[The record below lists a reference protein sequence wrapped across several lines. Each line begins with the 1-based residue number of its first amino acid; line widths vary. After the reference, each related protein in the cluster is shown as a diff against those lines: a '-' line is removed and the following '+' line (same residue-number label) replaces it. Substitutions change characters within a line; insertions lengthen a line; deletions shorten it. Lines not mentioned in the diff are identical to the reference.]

1 VSKNTVQTGGH
12 FLIQSVRDD
21 EVYCREKFTE
31 EHRDIEQMVK
41 EFGKERIYPNKDQIE
56 KYDKD
61 LSLSLIREAGD
72 LGLLGVNVPE
82 EYGGMDLDKITT
94 AIVIESIATGYSSS
108 FLTTFSVQT
117 AIGMLPIVWFGT
129 KEQKEKYLP
138 KLVTGEWI
146 GAYGLTEPSAGS
158 DALSGKTKAV
168 LSEDGKH
175 YILNGEKIFIT
186 NGSWAKVFIV
196 FAQVDGQKFSA
207 FIVDRDTPGFEIGQE
222 EKKMGIKG
230 SSTTPLTFI
239 DAKVPIENLLYEVGK
254 GATIAFNALN
264 IGRFKLGAAEVGGM
278 KETINYVL
286 NYALERKQFGQ
297 SISNFDV
304 IKGKLAQMVML
315 TYASDSMVYRT
326 IGLIQ
331 DEIDKL
337 DKSSESFYLELG
349 AAMEKYAIE
358 TSMAKI
364 YGSESMAFV
373 LDEGIQT
380 MGGYGFIEEYP
391 LASTYRSDRIN
402 RIWEGS
408 NEINRQIITGYMM
421 KKALLEELPIRESI
435 GKIDAFLDTNAPKD
449 ESGILAKE
457 KYAIETGKRMTLY
470 LFHKALNE
478 YGQDL
483 KHEQQLTE
491 ILANMFMEL
500 YTAES
505 VIARAE
511 YSVNSKQAKPIVLD
525 IARAYTAE
533 ISLTLLNRALT
544 GMNGI
549 TKGKLSASHSEYLKK
564 FEARMLLATDIIG
577 LKRKIAN
584 YTYSQKSYPF

>member
-1 VSKNTVQTGGH
+1 
-12 FLIQSVRDD
+12 
-21 EVYCREKFTE
+21 
-31 EHRDIEQMVK
+31 M
-41 EFGKERIYPNKDQIE
+41 
-56 KYDKD
+56 
-61 LSLSLIREAGD
+61 
-72 LGLLGVNVPE
+72 
-82 EYGGMDLDKITT
+82 
-94 AIVIESIATGYSSS
+94 
-108 FLTTFSVQT
+108 
-117 AIGMLPIVWFGT
+117 
-129 KEQKEKYLP
+129 
-138 KLVTGEWI
+138 
-146 GAYGLTEPSAGS
+146 
-158 DALSGKTKAV
+158 
-168 LSEDGKH
+168 
-175 YILNGEKIFIT
+175 
-186 NGSWAKVFIV
+186 
-196 FAQVDGQKFSA
+196 
-207 FIVDRDTPGFEIGQE
+207 
-222 EKKMGIKG
+222 
-230 SSTTPLTFI
+230 
-239 DAKVPIENLLYEVGK
+239 GK

-421 KKALLEELPIRESI
+421 KK
-435 GKIDAFLDTNAPKD
+435 
-449 ESGILAKE
+449 
-457 KYAIETGKRMTLY
+457 
-470 LFHKALNE
+470 
-478 YGQDL
+478 
-483 KHEQQLTE
+483 
-491 ILANMFMEL
+491 
-500 YTAES
+500 S
-505 VIARAE
+505 VA
-511 YSVNSKQAKPIVLD
+511 
-525 IARAYTAE
+525 
-533 ISLTLLNRALT
+533 
-544 GMNGI
+544 
-549 TKGKLSASHSEYLKK
+549 
-564 FEARMLLATDIIG
+564 
-577 LKRKIAN
+577 
-584 YTYSQKSYPF
+584 

>member
-1 VSKNTVQTGGH
+1 MSKNTVQTGGH

-239 DAKVPIENLLYEVGK
+239 DAKVPI
-254 GATIAFNALN
+254 
-264 IGRFKLGAAEVGGM
+264 
-278 KETINYVL
+278 
-286 NYALERKQFGQ
+286 
-297 SISNFDV
+297 
-304 IKGKLAQMVML
+304 
-315 TYASDSMVYRT
+315 
-326 IGLIQ
+326 
-331 DEIDKL
+331 
-337 DKSSESFYLELG
+337 
-349 AAMEKYAIE
+349 
-358 TSMAKI
+358 
-364 YGSESMAFV
+364 
-373 LDEGIQT
+373 
-380 MGGYGFIEEYP
+380 
-391 LASTYRSDRIN
+391 
-402 RIWEGS
+402 
-408 NEINRQIITGYMM
+408 
-421 KKALLEELPIRESI
+421 
-435 GKIDAFLDTNAPKD
+435 
-449 ESGILAKE
+449 
-457 KYAIETGKRMTLY
+457 
-470 LFHKALNE
+470 
-478 YGQDL
+478 
-483 KHEQQLTE
+483 
-491 ILANMFMEL
+491 
-500 YTAES
+500 
-505 VIARAE
+505 
-511 YSVNSKQAKPIVLD
+511 
-525 IARAYTAE
+525 
-533 ISLTLLNRALT
+533 
-544 GMNGI
+544 
-549 TKGKLSASHSEYLKK
+549 
-564 FEARMLLATDIIG
+564 
-577 LKRKIAN
+577 
-584 YTYSQKSYPF
+584 